1 MVQAGLIN
9 QKTKRKLHELKLP
22 TFQIAFAFIKQ
33 LDLAIECSCSLLL
46 SRQLGRTSNIST
58 LCPLIRNERS
68 TSRRMWGG
76 RRFSMNW
83 ATKFSH
89 RFISNSLS
97 VVIGRYL
104 ALDPAPDNPTQA

>member
-68 TSRRMWGG
+68 TSRRMCGG
-76 RRFSMNW
+76 WSSLFYELGDQLLASLHIEFTERRDW
-83 ATKFSH
+83 P
-89 RFISNSLS
+89 
-97 VVIGRYL
+97 VPGVG
-104 ALDPAPDNPTQA
+104 PAAG